1 MEKTPAQTTLLRGGL
16 GTAALAMLTLT
27 ACSADEAAEFEEG
40 EPAGQVEETS
50 GEDLEET
57 EAPEQDEDADAE
69 DAPEDE
75 DEPTQDGAAQEEEDD
90 DADDEA
96 GSAGQE
102 GPLDPE
108 DAIETIVY
116 EVPGESSNSVEVG
129 LHSLRVVDEVMLLEL
144 SFTGEFYDRDEHA
157 VFGMFG
163 GEDLYPVLNDRQ
175 NLKQYTLLGPSE
187 WDTWST
193 DVGATSLNYE
203 SGQTAPYWGY
213 YSAPI
218 DDIDSITVTVVPG
231 AIEFE
236 DVEIDWDGNDPRG
249 SEGSEDE
256 NSADEASDDVAEQDA
271 DAQDEEE

>member
-27 ACSADEAAEFEEG
+27 ACSADEPAEFEEG

-50 GEDLEET
+50 EEDLEES

-90 DADDEA
+90 DADDES

-163 GEDLYPVLNDRQ
+163 GENLYPVLNDRQ

-193 DVGATSLNYE
+193 DVGASSLNYE

-236 DVEIDWDGNDPRG
+236 DVEIDWDGNDARG

-256 NSADEASDDVAEQDA
+256 ESEDENSADDSADQDE
-271 DAQDEEE
+271 QDEEE

>member
-27 ACSADEAAEFEEG
+27 ACSADEVAEFEEG
-40 EPAGQVEETS
+40 EPAGQVKETS
-50 GEDLEET
+50 EEDLEET
-57 EAPEQDEDADAE
+57 EAPEQDEDA
-69 DAPEDE
+69 
-75 DEPTQDGAAQEEEDD
+75 

-163 GEDLYPVLNDRQ
+163 GEDLYPCL
-175 NLKQYTLLGPSE
+175 LYTS
-187 WDTWST
+187 D
-193 DVGATSLNYE
+193 A
-203 SGQTAPYWGY
+203 
-213 YSAPI
+213 
-218 DDIDSITVTVVPG
+218 
-231 AIEFE
+231 
-236 DVEIDWDGNDPRG
+236 
-249 SEGSEDE
+249 
-256 NSADEASDDVAEQDA
+256 ADE
-271 DAQDEEE
+271 

>member
-27 ACSADEAAEFEEG
+27 ACSADEPAEFEEG

-50 GEDLEET
+50 EEDLEES
-57 EAPEQDEDADAE
+57 EAPEQDEE
-69 DAPEDE
+69 
-75 DEPTQDGAAQEEEDD
+75 
-90 DADDEA
+90 ADDES

-163 GEDLYPVLNDRQ
+163 GENLYPVLNDRQ

-193 DVGATSLNYE
+193 DVGASSLRYE

-213 YSAPI
+213 YSTPI

-236 DVEIDWDGNDPRG
+236 DVEIDWDGNEPRG

-256 NSADEASDDVAEQDA
+256 ESEDENSADDSADQDA
-271 DAQDEEE
+271 DARSGADQDEQDEEE